1 MRCKKNWNIF
11 RKLTAYRRDISGCCA
26 QRPYRLLFTVYGI
39 MIAGFLLF
47 SFASCDKEELIVNR
61 WRLQT
66 VLMNGDTLNDS
77 LQFNVIPKY
86 TVYSF
91 YYFNSLVVSTDVN
104 NQWTSSSD
112 GFYQFTSKST
122 IGMRFTLL
130 YNRYEIEAKIK
141 KLTRRELNLEYK
153 DDGNTYFLKFYAY

>member
-11 RKLTAYRRDISGCCA
+11 RKLTTHRSPLTAYRTPLAALYI
-26 QRPYRLLFTVYGI
+26 LL
-39 MIAGFLLF
+39 ALCSLF

-91 YYFNSLVVSTDVN
+91 YYFNSLVVSTYVN
-104 NQWTSSSD
+104 EQQTSSSD
-112 GFYQFTSKST
+112 GVYQFTSKST